1 MGRVDAD
8 SKSERDDEA
17 TAESQSSES
26 KQEEVEAQVDAE
38 DGDDGDEP
46 KEVVRVGE
54 DVDKGVSP
62 TQLGATRYV
71 MAGFFTSGIAAAYV
85 IGRIVA
91 AAWNKLASTQSIV
104 DQAGWLTYV
113 GEEGRDTWGTL
124 TGGLIAIGLLIY
136 VYRREDIR
144 TWVNEAAIELAKVT
158 WPNKKEVTNGT
169 VVVVVASIIATIYL
183 ALLDRFWGF
192 VTDLVYRA

>member
-1 MGRVDAD
+1 MGRVDSD
-8 SKSERDDEA
+8 KQSERDDEA
-17 TAESQSSES
+17 
-26 KQEEVEAQVDAE
+26 EAPSDSLDSDREQVDAQADAE
-38 DGDDGDEP
+38 GDD
-46 KEVVRVGE
+46 KLVVRVGD
-54 DVDKGVSP
+54 DVAQGVSP

-71 MAGFFTSGIAAAYV
+71 MAGFFTAGIAVAYV
-85 IGRIVA
+85 FGRIVSTI
-91 AAWNKLASTQSIV
+91 WSKLASTQSIV

-124 TGGLIAIGLLIY
+124 AGGLVAVGAFIY

-144 TWVNEAAIELAKVT
+144 TWVNEAAMELAKVT
-158 WPNKKEVTNGT
+158 WPNKKEVTSGT

-183 ALLDRFWGF
+183 TLLDRFWGF